1 MTFELNTQFT
11 FDADAKDVR
20 DFLIGD
26 TRKGWIEPEID
37 MGTFLVKAHCWLTP
51 QPEAN
56 TLYGGSGS
64 VSIHERHPLRKT
76 FSPIAERSHFFKI
89 AITQTEMGKCNVLWY
104 VENDLN
110 GWVGDA
116 RFTPEFLMKVAVV
129 GLSRWWTDTVN
140 RWKAQTAQGA
150 PVKPTDAKPTKPD
163 TGKRGKRSRYSQ
175 AERDD
180 TVMAWERTDKDV
192 ESQTLADFLAKRF
205 GDDEKTFKANVS
217 ESAFYKWRKD
227 FYERNPGWTPSAP
240 TRKHKRK

>member
-26 TRKGWIEPEID
+26 ARKGWIEPEID
-37 MGTFLVKAHCWLTP
+37 IGTFLVKAHCWLTP

-64 VSIHERHPLRKT
+64 VSIHERHPLTQT

-116 RFTPEFLMKVAVV
+116 RSNLTPEFLMKVASL

-140 RWKAQTAQGA
+140 RWKAQTAQDA
-150 PVKPTDAKPTKPD
+150 PVKPTEPPPVKPSKEAPLEEWFGYYHTCKD
-163 TGKRGKRSRYSQ
+163 RGIPFKLEDIATETSYAYSYIRKKHMEYKDETQ
-175 AERDD
+175 
-180 TVMAWERTDKDV
+180 ERT
-192 ESQTLADFLAKRF
+192 QR
-205 GDDEKTFKANVS
+205 
-217 ESAFYKWRKD
+217 
-227 FYERNPGWTPSAP
+227 
-240 TRKHKRK
+240 